1 MGIYISP
8 EIFLKLIS
16 QEINNSH
23 HYQLLTNF
31 DFGVRSGLNSLM
43 TTLTVLLA
51 AASLRW
57 IPVTMTH
64 ARRSDP
70 GAEKLSAKR
79 SNVYDLSNH
88 FWQRKFRHRAAL
100 YLKSLFDRI
109 WNRLELKLNPKLGQ
123 GYPNLFEHSQNL
135 NLGFFG
141 FRYYAHLSS
150 SRVKYGPACGQIR
163 SKICI
168 RSYSQQNHYHA

>member
-1 MGIYISP
+1 
-8 EIFLKLIS
+8 
-16 QEINNSH
+16 
-23 HYQLLTNF
+23 
-31 DFGVRSGLNSLM
+31 
-43 TTLTVLLA
+43 
-51 AASLRW
+51 
-57 IPVTMTH
+57 MTH

-88 FWQRKFRHRAAL
+88 FWQRKFHHRAAL

-141 FRYYAHLSS
+141 FRFFRSSQVKSGQYGVHTTDHLGISQKLVS
-150 SRVKYGPACGQIR
+150 GPIVNGIITMHR
-163 SKICI
+163 LSVMMFK
-168 RSYSQQNHYHA
+168 SEW